1 MGDSKVQFVF
11 DEFIYNQT
19 SIQRTSPSDPFCSL
33 YRIIHYIKCKMLN
46 KSSKRELGLV
56 HYISE
61 LFKKN
66 YFTNAQLQKVYHC
79 IGQFS
84 CIGKLSKMQGLT
96 VNWIQH
102 HLCTCTWYQ
111 CGISFYNSLDC

>member
-1 MGDSKVQFVF
+1 
-11 DEFIYNQT
+11 
-19 SIQRTSPSDPFCSL
+19 
-33 YRIIHYIKCKMLN
+33 MLSN
-46 KSSKRELGLV
+46 SSKWELGLV

-66 YFTNAQLQKVYHC
+66 YFTNALLQKVYHC

-84 CIGKLSKMQGLT
+84 CIGKLSKMQGLA